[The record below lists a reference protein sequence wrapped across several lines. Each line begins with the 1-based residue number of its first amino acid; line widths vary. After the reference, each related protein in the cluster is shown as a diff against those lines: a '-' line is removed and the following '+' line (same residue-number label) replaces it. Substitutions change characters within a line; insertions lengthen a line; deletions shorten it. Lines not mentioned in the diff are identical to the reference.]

1 MPVHPL
7 SRLATAPGS
16 SRSDQRTGPAAW
28 LLQAA
33 FAGLLG
39 TAVWHLDRA
48 ERPAADAPAAAVAAA
63 DASVAS
69 RLGTAVVDLL
79 MTLSTAAVERP
90 EARADWQRPAPEGW
104 PLWSAGPADRA
115 PR

>member
-1 MPVHPL
+1 MNRPCP
-7 SRLATAPGS
+7 RLFARATGS
-16 SRSDQRTGPAAW
+16 SRSGLRPGPATW

-48 ERPAADAPAAAVAAA
+48 DEPAAEVAAAAVAAA
-63 DASVAS
+63 DPSVAS

-79 MTLSTAAVERP
+79 MTLSSAAFERA
-90 EARADWQRPAPEGW
+90 EARPAPQRPAPEGW